1 MKNFLIGMENAVEA
15 ALGID
20 IELLISQARRSV
32 AGRQRRNLEL
42 VQVSMSLRRFSSVR
56 RWVITPS
63 MPLR

>member
-1 MKNFLIGMENAVEA
+1 MENAVEA